1 MDKGI
6 VDQELIGK
14 KTVRIVMND
23 GFIKK
28 CEIISYDDK
37 VVKTVTFDGKVA
49 YIPWSSI
56 SRITNDTKGDING
69 HNGQNR
75 QNREQE

>member
-1 MDKGI
+1 MDTKI
-6 VDQELIGK
+6 IDKELIGK

-69 HNGQNR
+69 QNR
-75 QNREQE
+75 QHGQDGKQE